1 MPQTNPQFIDY
12 CGAFVFP
19 PPWNI
24 EKVHFNGFF
33 LKGDVERLQA
43 LVDRCLNL
51 GGPVEYR
58 VISSQILLSFV
69 KLDHLGSMAAE
80 YKERG
85 WFSENEI
92 DFWIFLVAGKRHGGV
107 FVAERMVWFLPFL
120 CVDSGQAMAVGRE
133 VFGFR
138 KQLGRFEIPADDQAP
153 DRFAAYTHVVEKFSP
168 TAELEHRMFLEVKRV
183 GPPDSG
189 GFSQVWTT
197 FGDAALELIEILLG
211 KEGPA
216 IVPGLG
222 MARDVLRHLVLREQ
236 QLVFLKQFRDADCTK
251 ACYQAVIEAPIKFST
266 IHHVG
271 LLKDNYQV
279 RMPHFDS
286 LPLARDLGLSA
297 HLAEGQ
303 PVECAFRTFF
313 DFVLEPGVEIYAT
326 C

>member
-1 MPQTNPQFIDY
+1 MPQSNPQFIDY

-33 LKGDVERLQA
+33 LKGDLERLQA

-58 VISSQILLSFV
+58 VVSSQILLSFV
-69 KLDHLGSMAAE
+69 KLEHLGSMAAE

-107 FVAERMVWFLPFL
+107 FVAERSVWFLPFL

-138 KQLGRFEIPADDQAP
+138 KQLGRFEIPADGDAP

-168 TAELEHRMFLEVKRV
+168 TAELEHRMFLEVQRV
-183 GPPDSG
+183 GPPGSG
-189 GFSQVWTT
+189 GFSKVWTT
-197 FGDAALELIEILLG
+197 FADAAVDLIEILLG
-211 KEGPA
+211 KEGPM

-222 MARDVLRHLVLREQ
+222 IARDVLRHLVLREQ

-251 ACYQAVIEAPIKFST
+251 ACYQAVIEAPIKFSK
-266 IHHVG
+266 IHRVG
-271 LLKDNYQV
+271 LLKDAFQV